1 MESSEEAQ
9 ALKAVS
15 GAMIAK
21 ACCRAC
27 WIAGGRAAV
36 AASAAAAAD
45 GREAYLAPKSWRSGA
60 KQQQRD
66 VVHRATAAA
75 AVAAGTAVGSTSV
88 VASKECHTT
97 VDHVRPSA
105 ASGWKQAS
113 STAES
118 GSLRLVDMA
127 DG

>member
-36 AASAAAAAD
+36 VASAAAAAD

-60 KQQQRD
+60 KQQRD

-75 AVAAGTAVGSTSV
+75 AVAAGTAAGNTSV

-105 ASGWKQAS
+105 ASGWRQVS